1 MHIYMIDI
9 WGPCENAE
17 EVQQLRKGAPSDE
30 AIVFAPT
37 KDIANQL
44 CYLVSTR
51 EKQFKPNYQEI
62 DTFVYPIS
70 CILQTNL
77 MPVTF
82 SDDIVRT
89 LLKEPMMAP
98 LKVPDTQKEPG
109 VLFFAQITDET
120 DDVEKKLK
128 AEFWVYDRD
137 EQAARD
143 PAARYGESCG
153 LFDLGRE
160 SIRIELVPMKRSC
173 VFWNVKKET
182 NKST

>member
-1 MHIYMIDI
+1 
-9 WGPCENAE
+9 
-17 EVQQLRKGAPSDE
+17 
-30 AIVFAPT
+30 
-37 KDIANQL
+37 
-44 CYLVSTR
+44 
-51 EKQFKPNYQEI
+51 
-62 DTFVYPIS
+62 
-70 CILQTNL
+70 

-173 VFWNVKKET
+173 VFWNVKKEI